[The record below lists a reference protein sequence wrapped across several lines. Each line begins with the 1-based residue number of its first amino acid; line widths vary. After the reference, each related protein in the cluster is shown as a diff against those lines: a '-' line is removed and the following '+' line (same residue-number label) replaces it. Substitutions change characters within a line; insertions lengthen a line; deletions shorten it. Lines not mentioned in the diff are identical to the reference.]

1 VEDTVIVL
9 AVICLL
15 LAALVV
21 VLMLSIG
28 FGPPITF
35 ATAIGN
41 VTTRP
46 FWIFLLG
53 AATLL
58 VAMMGLSLLRNGT
71 RRKVQR
77 RREIKQLRKAA
88 QEPHTTSG
96 SGSAG
101 GSAGGSVGGSA
112 GARPGDPGAGD
123 GPDRTLIR
131 DDRGNAR
138 TGPGTTVSGSAAAD
152 DTQSGTRHREP

>member
-101 GSAGGSVGGSA
+101 GSAG
-112 GARPGDPGAGD
+112 ARPGDPGAGD